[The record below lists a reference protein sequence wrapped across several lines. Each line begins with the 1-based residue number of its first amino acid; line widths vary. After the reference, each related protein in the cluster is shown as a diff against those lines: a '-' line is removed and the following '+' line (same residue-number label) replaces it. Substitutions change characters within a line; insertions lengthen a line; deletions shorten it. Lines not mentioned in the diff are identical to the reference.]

1 MEPSSETLLA
11 GTPYMTAGDPVAESR
26 VARILN
32 RAADIRSRALAVHEK
47 IKLEASEILGPYLVA
62 LRSDL
67 VAESNRIEGYDWSP
81 SQVQEL
87 VVAHKE
93 LINSSVGSFM
103 TALRS
108 DERVYQA
115 LGLYRAHQLADEWAE
130 SNERLRE
137 FEIRGLHG
145 LVCAGEDYAGK
156 YKTKSNAIG
165 GSAHRTTEPWDVPRS
180 MGELSSWWFESSIDP
195 ALEATVVH
203 AWLTH
208 VHPFEDG
215 NGRMARILANFALI
229 RNGFP
234 PLLIRSGAD
243 RGQYYDALARS
254 DDGDI
259 LPLYELFVSVL
270 RRTVKTMAAP
280 GYVRAVV
287 QNRLLTSLRDQ
298 YTLWC
303 RLPASFSSA
312 LSERLAPHGFRAEV
326 QGYPDL
332 SSFALLKDRDA
343 DGNSW
348 YLKIVDSDGRARWLL
363 WYGFNSNQLLDLA
376 GSSSHYPSVFFSRR
390 SSDPYS
396 EHPYEPV
403 HFDPSIPDEMLLR
416 PLEPKPVRLRRGYN
430 LDDYSMED
438 AAQSLADAVASAES
452 W

>member
-1 MEPSSETLLA
+1 MLA
-11 GTPYMTAGDPVAESR
+11 GTPYLTTDDPAAELR
-26 VARILN
+26 VTKILD
-32 RAADIRSRALAVHEK
+32 RAADIHSRALAVHER
-47 IKLEASEILGPYLVA
+47 IKLEASEILTPYLVA

-81 SQVQEL
+81 TQVREL
-87 VVAHKE
+87 VIAHRE
-93 LINSSVGSFM
+93 LMNASVGSFM
-103 TALRS
+103 TALRG

-137 FEIRGLHG
+137 FEIRALHG
-145 LVCAGEDYAGK
+145 LVCAGEDYAGG

-165 GSAHRTTEPWDVPRS
+165 GSAHRTIEPWDVSRA
-180 MGELSSWWFESSIDP
+180 MGELSTWWYESAIDP
-195 ALEATVVH
+195 VLEATVVH

-208 VHPFEDG
+208 IHPFEDG

-229 RNGFP
+229 RNAFP

-243 RGQYYDALARS
+243 RGQYYDALAAS

-298 YTLWC
+298 FTLWC
-303 RLPASFSSA
+303 RLPVSFA
-312 LSERLAPHGFRAEV
+312 AVLSEKLAPNGYQAEV

-332 SSFALLKDRDA
+332 SSFALLKERDA

-348 YLKIVDSDGRARWLL
+348 YLKILDSDGRSRWLL
-363 WYGFNSNQLLDLA
+363 WYGFNSNQLLDLT
-376 GSSSHYPSVFFSRR
+376 GSSSHYPSVFISKR
-390 SSDPYS
+390 SIDPYS
-396 EHPYEPV
+396 EHPYEAV
-403 HFDPSIPDEMLLR
+403 LFDDRIPNEMLFR
-416 PLEPKPVRLRRGYN
+416 PLEAKPVRLRRGFN
-430 LDDYSMED
+430 LDDYSLEE
-438 AAQSLADAVASAES
+438 AAQSLADAIVGG
-452 W
+452 